1 MIPAN
6 ETFDGT
12 FLFAPHFA
20 EAPGFRMHYVDEGT
34 GELYIARVHPRRG
47 REAGQGYMGSS

>member
-12 FLFAPHFA
+12 FPFEPRFS
-20 EAPGFRMHYVDEGT
+20 EAPGFRMHYVDEGGPSRASPSCCCT
-34 GELYIARVHPRRG
+34 ASPPGATST
-47 REAGQGYMGSS
+47 AT